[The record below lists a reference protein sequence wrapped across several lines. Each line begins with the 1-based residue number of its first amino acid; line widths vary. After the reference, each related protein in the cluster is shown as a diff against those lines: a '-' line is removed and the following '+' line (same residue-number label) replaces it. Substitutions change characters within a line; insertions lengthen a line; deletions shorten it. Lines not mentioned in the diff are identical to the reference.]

1 MKEVLGHNLYEYLNM
16 MNMAQENP
24 HFLKE
29 EDITK
34 KLIYFFKLNENLA
47 LGVGRNYAILL
58 DILN

>member
-1 MKEVLGHNLYEYLNM
+1 M